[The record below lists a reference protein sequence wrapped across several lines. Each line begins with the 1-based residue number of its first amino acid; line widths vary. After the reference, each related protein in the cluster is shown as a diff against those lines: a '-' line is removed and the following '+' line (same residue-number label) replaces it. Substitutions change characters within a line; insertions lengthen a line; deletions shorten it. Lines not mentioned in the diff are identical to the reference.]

1 MRSILAILLLS
12 IGTFSA
18 SFLLLKN
25 DLFDKDI
32 ESLVVEKVW
41 QKDMDLL
48 IEKKQLPAS
57 WKMIR
62 EIRVTALSPKAA
74 RWLRNSKIPVHLNP
88 KGIYQ
93 LELTVDHNEEPDSIA
108 VITSYNLIDLKSKN
122 TLWEFGRTYNIPNK
136 KWLNRAEKWLAV
148 ARSFFPESRE
158 YSSVAPD
165 AKIEDTE
172 NINPEVVDAE
182 KKAD

>member
-25 DLFDKDI
+25 DLFSKDI
-32 ESLVVEKVW
+32 ESMVVEKVW

-48 IEKKQLPAS
+48 IEKNQLPPS

-108 VITSYNLIDLKSKN
+108 VITTYNLVDLKSKN
-122 TLWEFGRTYNIPNK
+122 TLWEFGRTYSIPNK
-136 KWLNRAEKWLAV
+136 KWLNRAEKWIAI
-148 ARSFFPESRE
+148 AKSFFPENRE
-158 YSSVAPD
+158 YSSVAPETED
-165 AKIEDTE
+165 EKIESTDKPSET
-172 NINPEVVDAE
+172 PVVE
-182 KKAD
+182 K